1 MTWKTIDTAPLD
13 RPILVC
19 AEGKFA
25 VVKWHP
31 PACARH
37 ENERRKL
44 VIEFP
49 GSWQLEVAGL
59 YAENGEWTPELWM
72 EIPKIEQEDE

>member
-1 MTWKTIDTAPLD
+1 MTWQPINTAPLG
-13 RPILVC
+13 RPILGY

-25 VVKWHP
+25 VVKWYP
-31 PACARH
+31 PAIARH
-37 ENERRKL
+37 VDERRKL

-49 GSWQLEVAGL
+49 GSWQLEVTGL
-59 YAENGEWTPELWM
+59 WAENGEWTPELWT